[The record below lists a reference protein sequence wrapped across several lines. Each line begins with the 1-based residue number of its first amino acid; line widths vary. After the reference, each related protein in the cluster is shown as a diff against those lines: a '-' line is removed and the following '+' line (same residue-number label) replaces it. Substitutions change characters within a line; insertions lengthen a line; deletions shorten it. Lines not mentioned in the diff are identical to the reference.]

1 MDRGGQGDG
10 FCVHVSTDAGT
21 VPLSTSISAKWG
33 IAMAK
38 YTKKIIMDTFMN
50 LLEDNSLDKIS
61 VKDIVEECEINRN
74 TFYYYYSDIYDLLED
89 VFRTETE
96 KFLVGEVR
104 EDITFF
110 EEYRRAADIIL
121 NYRKAVIHIYNSRK
135 RDVLHNYLQTVS
147 FELIGRFVRREAKGY
162 DISAQDIEYIIRFY
176 SYAIVGN
183 TMDWIERKMP
193 TVNENFILKISNT
206 FSATVKD
213 MILDCVNNKA

>member
-1 MDRGGQGDG
+1 
-10 FCVHVSTDAGT
+10 
-21 VPLSTSISAKWG
+21 
-33 IAMAK
+33 MAK

-147 FELIGRFVRREAKGY
+147 FELIGRFVRRESKGY

>member
-1 MDRGGQGDG
+1 M
-10 FCVHVSTDAGT
+10 
-21 VPLSTSISAKWG
+21 G
-33 IAMAK
+33 IIMAK

>member
-1 MDRGGQGDG
+1 M
-10 FCVHVSTDAGT
+10 
-21 VPLSTSISAKWG
+21 G
-33 IAMAK
+33 ITMAK

>member
-1 MDRGGQGDG
+1 MDAQYL
-10 FCVHVSTDAGT
+10 CEM
-21 VPLSTSISAKWG
+21 G
-33 IAMAK
+33 ITMAK

-147 FELIGRFVRREAKGY
+147 FELIGRFVRRESKGY